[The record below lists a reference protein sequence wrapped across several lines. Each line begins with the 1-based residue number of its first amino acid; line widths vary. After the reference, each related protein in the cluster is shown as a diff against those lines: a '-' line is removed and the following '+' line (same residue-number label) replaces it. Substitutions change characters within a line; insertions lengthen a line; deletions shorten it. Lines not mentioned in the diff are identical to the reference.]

1 MADIER
7 DIVLRVKSETDQ
19 AQGQFKNLK
28 QELRSIENELNK
40 MAEAGQTGTAAF
52 NKLQQ
57 RAGEVKDQIGDTKN
71 AIKALSSDTFKLDA
85 FAQGAQ
91 GIAGGFA
98 AAQGAMALFG
108 SENKAVEE
116 AIKKTQGAM
125 ALLQGVTAITN
136 ILQKDSAFSLMF
148 LGKAQTENAVA
159 TNVATTATKGFSR
172 ALIATGIGAI
182 IVLIGTLVAYWD
194 DLKEAVGGVSK
205 ETENYIEVSKQDT
218 EQAQK
223 KYDLT
228 KDTENILK
236 LQGKSQ
242 REILNIKIK
251 ETDAIIIGI
260 KNQIKGQQMATKQA
274 VEASKRNQE
283 IAKGVIM
290 ALFSPIKALTLMV
303 DGLIN
308 GLIETAN
315 FFGADI
321 DFKLNLSSFDQLL
334 AETIFDPEKVAEEG
348 KKTEEELQK
357 LLDKITNEQAGFK
370 LEIQKLDQEDKKK
383 REEAEKKAKEAEEKA
398 RKDKEQKDE
407 ELKKKLEQN
416 AKDFQDRTNKEY
428 EDSKKSSDAYYDH
441 LINNAKLNGQS
452 TEELE
457 LQKLQNLL
465 QIQKDYGLS
474 TVEIEDQIALKKK
487 EISDKEKE
495 RKVKEFEKTITD
507 DSVSL
512 VERLRLNKE
521 FYDKKLIDEKTYK
534 ANAEKLEKD
543 LFQKRKATAM
553 EWAQVT
559 KDGLDALVALN
570 EAFSSKDKE
579 GQRKSF
585 ERDKKF
591 KIASAITATAMGV
604 AQQLAVPQD
613 QITGL
618 NFAKAAIVLA
628 TGIAQI
634 KKISD
639 TKFEGGGSA
648 PNNNIGANVPTQ
660 PSQNSQNTPGINST
674 ILNLDAQG
682 NLRQGPTR
690 TYVVESEISDKQRRS
705 RQLSQTAILG
715 K

>member
-1 MADIER
+1 MADVEK

-19 AQGQFKNLK
+19 ATGQFKNLK

-40 MAEAGQTGTAAF
+40 MAEAGQTGTEAF
-52 NKLQQ
+52 RKLQQ
-57 RAGEVKDQIGDTKN
+57 RAGEVKDQVGDTKN

-108 SENKAVEE
+108 TENKAVEE

-148 LGKAQTENAVA
+148 MSKAQAENAVA

-242 REILNIKIK
+242 REILNLKIK
-251 ETDAIIIGI
+251 ETDAVIIGI

-290 ALFSPIKALTLMV
+290 ALFSPIKAVTLMV

-357 LLDKITNEQAGFK
+357 SLDKITNEQAGFK
-370 LEIQKLDQEDKKK
+370 LEIQKLDEEDKKK

-416 AKDFQDRTNKEY
+416 AKDFQDRTNKEF
-428 EDSKKSSDAYYDH
+428 EDSKKASDGYYDH

-465 QIQKDYGLS
+465 QIQKDYGQS

-487 EISDKEKE
+487 EISDKQLEQQRAQLE
-495 RKVKEFEKTITD
+495 IQRQDYSQSYDQIKTILDNAYKTG
-507 DSVSL
+507 
-512 VERLRLNKE
+512 
-521 FYDKKLIDEKTYK
+521 LITQKQYNEATQQLDTAQLQGKMALTK
-534 ANAEKLEKD
+534 GVAD
-543 LFQKRKATAM
+543 LFGSLSDALGKETKAGKALATA
-553 EWAQVT
+553 Q
-559 KDGLDALVALN
+559 ALINTYLGISEVLRAKN
-570 EAFSSKDKE
+570 PYPEPFGTAV
-579 GQRKSF
+579 
-585 ERDKKF
+585 
-591 KIASAITATAMGV
+591 KIASAATIGINGFNTV
-604 AQQLAVPQD
+604 RSINKVQVP
-613 QITGL
+613 
-618 NFAKAAIVLA
+618 
-628 TGIAQI
+628 
-634 KKISD
+634 
-639 TKFEGGGSA
+639 GGGGGGAVGSMPNLSTAPSA
-648 PNNNIGANVPTQ
+648 MATTTPTIGSTQ
-660 PSQNSQNTPGINST
+660 
-674 ILNLDAQG
+674 LELDAQG
-682 NLRQGPTR
+682 NLKQQSVR
-690 TYVVESEISDKQRRS
+690 TYVLETDISDKQKRS
-705 RQLSQTAILG
+705 QRLQRTATLG

>member
-1 MADIER
+1 MADVQK

-19 AQGQFKNLK
+19 ATGQFKNLK

-40 MAEAGQTGTAAF
+40 MASAGQTGTEAF
-52 NKLQQ
+52 KKLQQ
-57 RAGEVKDQIGDTKN
+57 RAGEVKDQVGDTKN

-136 ILQKDSAFSLMF
+136 ILQKDSAFSLAF
-148 LGKAQTENAVA
+148 LSKAQTENAVA

-182 IVLIGTLVAYWD
+182 IVLIGVLVAYWD

-290 ALFSPIKALTLMV
+290 ALFSPIKAITLMV

-315 FFGADI
+315 FFGAGI

-357 LLDKITNEQAGFK
+357 SLDKITNEQAGFK
-370 LEIQKLDQEDKKK
+370 LEIQKLDEEDKKK
-383 REEAEKKAKEAEEKA
+383 REEAEKKAREAEEKA

-416 AKDFQDRTNKEY
+416 AKDFQERTNKEF
-428 EDSKKSSDAYYDH
+428 EDSKKASDGYYDH

-465 QIQKDYGLS
+465 QIQKDYGQS

-487 EISDKEKE
+487 EISDKQLEQQRAQLE
-495 RKVKEFEKTITD
+495 IQRQDYSQSYDQIKTILD
-507 DSVSL
+507 
-512 VERLRLNKE
+512 NA
-521 FYDKKLIDEKTYK
+521 YK
-534 ANAEKLEKD
+534 NGLMNQKQYNEATQQLDTAQLQGKMALTKAVAD
-543 LFQKRKATAM
+543 LFGSLSDALGKETKAGKALATA
-553 EWAQVT
+553 Q
-559 KDGLDALVALN
+559 ALINTYLGISEVLRAKN
-570 EAFSSKDKE
+570 PYPEPFGTAV
-579 GQRKSF
+579 
-585 ERDKKF
+585 
-591 KIASAITATAMGV
+591 KIASAATIGINGFNTV
-604 AQQLAVPQD
+604 RSINKVQVP
-613 QITGL
+613 G
-618 NFAKAAIVLA
+618 
-628 TGIAQI
+628 GG
-634 KKISD
+634 
-639 TKFEGGGSA
+639 GGGSTGSMPNLSTA
-648 PNNNIGANVPTQ
+648 PSAMATTTPTIGSTQ
-660 PSQNSQNTPGINST
+660 LQ
-674 ILNLDAQG
+674 LDAQG
-682 NLRQGPTR
+682 NLQQQSVR
-690 TYVVESEISDKQRRS
+690 TYVLETDISDKQKRS
-705 RQLSQTAILG
+705 QRLQRTATLG

>member
-1 MADIER
+1 MADVQK

-19 AQGQFKNLK
+19 ATGQFKNLK

-40 MAEAGQTGTAAF
+40 MASAGQTGTEAF
-52 NKLQQ
+52 RKLQQ
-57 RAGEVKDQIGDTKN
+57 RAGEVKDQVGDTKN

-136 ILQKDSAFSLMF
+136 ILQKDSAFSLNF
-148 LGKAQTENAVA
+148 LGKAQKENAVA
-159 TNVATTATKGFSR
+159 TNIATNATKGFSR

-228 KDTENILK
+228 KDTENVLK

-290 ALFSPIKALTLMV
+290 ALFSPIKAVTLMV

-315 FFGADI
+315 FFGAGI

-357 LLDKITNEQAGFK
+357 SLDKITNEQAGFK
-370 LEIQKLDQEDKKK
+370 LEIQKLDEEDKKK
-383 REEAEKKAKEAEEKA
+383 REEAEKKAREAEEKA
-398 RKDKEQKDE
+398 RKEKEQKDE

-416 AKDFQDRTNKEY
+416 AKDFQERTNKEF
-428 EDSKKSSDAYYDH
+428 EDSKKASDGYYDH

-465 QIQKDYGLS
+465 QIQKDYGQS

-487 EISDKEKE
+487 EISDKQLEQQRAQLE
-495 RKVKEFEKTITD
+495 IQRQDYSQSYDQIKTILD
-507 DSVSL
+507 
-512 VERLRLNKE
+512 NA
-521 FYDKKLIDEKTYK
+521 YK
-534 ANAEKLEKD
+534 NGLMNQKQYNEATQQLDTAQLQGKVALTKGIAD
-543 LFQKRKATAM
+543 LFGSLSDALGKETKAGKALATA
-553 EWAQVT
+553 Q
-559 KDGLDALVALN
+559 ALINTYLGISEVLRAKN
-570 EAFSSKDKE
+570 PYPEPFGTAV
-579 GQRKSF
+579 
-585 ERDKKF
+585 
-591 KIASAITATAMGV
+591 KIASATAIGINGFNTV
-604 AQQLAVPQD
+604 RSINKVQVP
-613 QITGL
+613 
-618 NFAKAAIVLA
+618 
-628 TGIAQI
+628 
-634 KKISD
+634 
-639 TKFEGGGSA
+639 GGGGGGAVGSMPNLSTAPSA
-648 PNNNIGANVPTQ
+648 MATTTPMIGSTQ
-660 PSQNSQNTPGINST
+660 LQ
-674 ILNLDAQG
+674 LDAQG
-682 NLRQGPTR
+682 NLQQQSVR
-690 TYVVESEISDKQRRS
+690 TYVLETDISDKQKRS
-705 RQLSQTAILG
+705 QRLQRTATLG

>member
-1 MADIER
+1 MADVEK

-19 AQGQFKNLK
+19 ATGQFKNLK

-40 MAEAGQTGTAAF
+40 MASSGQTGSEAF
-52 NKLQQ
+52 RKLQQ

-108 SENKAVEE
+108 TENKAVEE

-148 LGKAQTENAVA
+148 LGKAQKENAVA
-159 TNVATTATKGFSR
+159 TNIATNATKGFSR

-194 DLKEAVGGVSK
+194 DLKEAIGGVSQ
-205 ETENYIEVSKQDT
+205 ETENYIETAKKDT
-218 EQAQK
+218 EEAEK
-223 KYDLT
+223 KYNLT
-228 KDTENILK
+228 KDTENVLK

-260 KNQIKGQQMATKQA
+260 KNQIKGQQTATKQA
-274 VEASKRNQE
+274 VEAAKRNQE

-290 ALFSPIKALTLMV
+290 ALFSPIKAITLMV

-308 GLIETAN
+308 GLIKTAN

-334 AETIFDPEKVAEEG
+334 AETIFDPEEVAKKG

-357 LLDKITNEQAGFK
+357 SLDKITNEQAGFK
-370 LEIQKLDQEDKKK
+370 LEIQKLDEEDRKKSEDAVKKKQEADKKA
-383 REEAEKKAKEAEEKA
+383 REELEKLREYEAKWEEDQAKEKKEKEEK
-398 RKDKEQKDE
+398 
-407 ELKKKLEQN
+407 N
-416 AKDFQDRTNKEY
+416 YN
-428 EDSKKSSDAYYDH
+428 DSIKSNDAYYDH

-457 LQKLQNLL
+457 LQKLEGLL
-465 QIQKDYGLS
+465 KIQKQYGKS

-487 EISDKEKE
+487 EIGDKQLEQQRAQLEIQRQDYSKSYSE
-495 RKVKEFEKTITD
+495 IKSILDNAYK
-507 DSVSL
+507 
-512 VERLRLNKE
+512 NG
-521 FYDKKLIDEKTYK
+521 LINQKQYNEATQQLDTAQLQGKMALTK
-534 ANAEKLEKD
+534 GVAD
-543 LFQKRKATAM
+543 LFGSLSDALGKETKAGKALATA
-553 EWAQVT
+553 Q
-559 KDGLDALVALN
+559 ALINTYLGISEVLRAKN
-570 EAFSSKDKE
+570 PYPEPFGTAV
-579 GQRKSF
+579 
-585 ERDKKF
+585 
-591 KIASAITATAMGV
+591 KIASAATIGINGFNTV
-604 AQQLAVPQD
+604 RSINKVQVP
-613 QITGL
+613 
-618 NFAKAAIVLA
+618 
-628 TGIAQI
+628 
-634 KKISD
+634 
-639 TKFEGGGSA
+639 GGGGGGPVGSMPNLSTAPSA
-648 PNNNIGANVPTQ
+648 MATTTPTIGSTQ
-660 PSQNSQNTPGINST
+660 LQ
-674 ILNLDAQG
+674 LDAQG
-682 NLRQGPTR
+682 NLQQGSVR
-690 TYVVESEISDKQRRS
+690 TYVLETDISDKQKRS
-705 RQLSQTAILG
+705 QRLQRTATLG

>member
-290 ALFSPIKALTLMV
+290 ALFSPIKAVTLMV

-315 FFGADI
+315 FFGAGI

-357 LLDKITNEQAGFK
+357 SLDKITNEQAGFK

-674 ILNLDAQG
+674 MLNLDAQG